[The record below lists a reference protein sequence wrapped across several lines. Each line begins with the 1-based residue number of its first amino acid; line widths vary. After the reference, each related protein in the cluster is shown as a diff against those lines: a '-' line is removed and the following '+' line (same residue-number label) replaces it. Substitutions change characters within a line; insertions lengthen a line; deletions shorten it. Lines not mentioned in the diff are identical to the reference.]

1 VLWDLVYI
9 RHEHNPLERPHDAR
23 YFGESVLEQ
32 AEKYLARDWMHTPWL
47 TNRLVVD
54 LLDSVI
60 GTLAAEIT
68 APDPSRFTAGLPWPW
83 GILVPKLLSFLF
95 FVGSVIGIALAFAV
109 DLPWVGWAG
118 IGYVAWHYFW
128 RFRRNYLLSKIRG
141 DLAAW
146 VSRLEWIRDEVKRG
160 TYDPAEIAD
169 RLRKPEE
176 KGFVIPSLVFP
187 LLKLSCTLG
196 LLQPHYA
203 GQFCVG
209 LIDPTRAPI
218 RNGLA
223 RSPAVSYRITSSAW
237 NRSGAGIVKPRASA
251 VLRLMTNSNR
261 TGCCTGSS
269 PGLAPFRI
277 LST

>member
-1 VLWDLVYI
+1 MKRSAESMNAGVWASLTSLKRARDSTIGLRQDSAHAERLRELDSVLWDLVYI

-47 TNRLVVD
+47 TNRLMVD

-118 IGYVAWHYFW
+118 IGYVACHYFW

-187 LLKLSCTLG
+187 LLKLIPCQEAT
-196 LLQPHYA
+196 A
-203 GQFCVG
+203 V
-209 LIDPTRAPI
+209 
-218 RNGLA
+218 LA
-223 RSPAVSYRITSSAW
+223 RSPT
-237 NRSGAGIVKPRASA
+237 
-251 VLRLMTNSNR
+251 
-261 TGCCTGSS
+261 
-269 PGLAPFRI
+269 
-277 LST
+277 